1 MSMLA
6 PGGFTWSQHSNKQSF
21 GSPAQADASANS
33 QRWGQGNSA
42 YAMPQQQP
50 TKPPDLSSYAPGR
63 AQATQTPSFGSAY
76 GQQDWSRPGPVSQS
90 FGAPQEPTYSLQR
103 QQSDMGNYGNTPD
116 ARPQG
121 FTSQYFDYSGNPVSF
136 EQQQAQRAALLQQVR
151 QAELPFVFGNALN
164 QDMGPRTLDAQTL
177 LGNANRMVD
186 DGFYNPFLRRL
197 QQDPI
202 QQIGQQASPSLYEPP
217 RPAAPQPTYTPYR
230 DEPIAPAAPAIP
242 EQARAIP
249 PEPRSL
255 PLRMEPSSAMDVAA
269 TPRPAVRYAWRPGST
284 PARRPR
290 RREG

>member
-1 MSMLA
+1 
-6 PGGFTWSQHSNKQSF
+6 
-21 GSPAQADASANS
+21 
-33 QRWGQGNSA
+33 
-42 YAMPQQQP
+42 
-50 TKPPDLSSYAPGR
+50 
-63 AQATQTPSFGSAY
+63 
-76 GQQDWSRPGPVSQS
+76 
-90 FGAPQEPTYSLQR
+90 
-103 QQSDMGNYGNTPD
+103 
-116 ARPQG
+116 
-121 FTSQYFDYSGNPVSF
+121 
-136 EQQQAQRAALLQQVR
+136 
-151 QAELPFVFGNALN
+151 
-164 QDMGPRTLDAQTL
+164 
-177 LGNANRMVD
+177 MVD